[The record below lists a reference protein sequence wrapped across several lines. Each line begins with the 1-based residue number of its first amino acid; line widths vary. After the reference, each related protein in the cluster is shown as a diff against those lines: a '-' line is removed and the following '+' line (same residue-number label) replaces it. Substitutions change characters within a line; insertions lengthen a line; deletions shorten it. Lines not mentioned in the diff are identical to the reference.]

1 MPGNSDSSPSPSN
14 LIRSLQLE
22 PQDGEVVVLQRSASR
37 RRGNEQMGE
46 EREGNVAE
54 GTGHQSPNKRARTGS
69 PSDAGTPFLI
79 LPISFLRSCTLSL
92 CDIALV
98 YSV

>member
-1 MPGNSDSSPSPSN
+1 MPSNSGTSPSPSN

-22 PQDGEVVVLQRSASR
+22 SPDGEVVVLQRSASR

-46 EREGNVAE
+46 EKEGNAGE

-69 PSDAGTPFLI
+69 PSDAGMQ
-79 LPISFLRSCTLSL
+79 SFFIPSPVF
-92 CDIALV
+92 DLV
-98 YSV
+98 V